1 MGQNHTPT
9 VGKLWYPTQNRL
21 VAPTI
26 RACLGV
32 AMEIEAKYYVSGA
45 DLEVLAGM
53 RQLGPYVL
61 VPAPAPELQENTY
74 FDTADGRL
82 TAARHGLRLR
92 RIGERAL
99 ITLKG
104 PAEVGSDAVHRRAEF
119 EFPGS
124 NPDPSNWPVG
134 VARELALALTGGA
147 PLLPRVSISTE
158 RQILH
163 VYRGGD
169 HVAELCLDRGVMRGG
184 ERVRAFT
191 ELEVELLPGG
201 TAADLSALA
210 RELSEHVVL
219 TPEPRTKLERAL
231 ALL

>member
-1 MGQNHTPT
+1 M
-9 VGKLWYPTQNRL
+9 
-21 VAPTI
+21 PTI
-26 RACLGV
+26 RVCLGV

-61 VPAPAPELQENTY
+61 VPVSAPELQENTY

-82 TAARHGLRLR
+82 TTARHGLRLR

-124 NPDPSNWPVG
+124 NPRIP
-134 VARELALALTGGA
+134 
-147 PLLPRVSISTE
+147 
-158 RQILH
+158 
-163 VYRGGD
+163 
-169 HVAELCLDRGVMRGG
+169 
-184 ERVRAFT
+184 
-191 ELEVELLPGG
+191 
-201 TAADLSALA
+201 AAGLSASPVNWRWRSPAVRHCCRGYRSAPSA
-210 RELSEHVVL
+210 RSSTCTAGATTSLSS
-219 TPEPRTKLERAL
+219 ASI
-231 ALL
+231 AA